1 MLKKNYKSKK
11 VKNTI
16 IKKGDFMNR
25 LLLTFSV
32 VFLFISV
39 SFVSGQ
45 NLLQNPGFEVWIDD
59 STCQYWYTETSGID
73 AVKESGTVHSGSFSA
88 KLILRSID
96 TQIFTQY
103 VVPVNSGNDYQG
115 SIWFFDNDQY
125 IRARLY
131 IRWYDGSG
139 SWISSFF
146 SSYSVDS
153 TEWQELNA
161 GPSAAPA
168 SAETAHFEIR
178 MYDVSGFTD
187 SAVFYVDDASFIDLS
202 GISEISEITKE
213 FTYSVLPTISK
224 KSIQINLTVNRST
237 LTEVSIF
244 SITGR
249 KITTLLSENLKPGKH
264 TILWNGM
271 ATSGERV
278 PSGIYFIK
286 TRVGEKTVTKKVSIL
301 R

>member
-45 NLLQNPGFEVWIDD
+45 NLLQNPGFEDWIDD

-103 VVPVNSGNDYQG
+103 VAPVNSGNDYQG
-115 SIWFFDNDQY
+115 SICFFDNDQY

-139 SWISSFF
+139 SWISSFS
-146 SSYSVDS
+146 SSYSVNS
-153 TEWQELNA
+153 TEWQELTA

-187 SAVFYVDDASFIDLS
+187 SAIIYVDDASFIDLG
-202 GISEISEITKE
+202 GISEISGNTKE
-213 FTYSVLPTISK
+213 FTYSVFPTIST
-224 KSIQINLTVNRST
+224 KSVQINFTVNKAIH
-237 LTEVSIF
+237 TEVSIF

-249 KITTLLSENLKPGKH
+249 KIATLLSENLKKGKH
-264 TILWNGM
+264 TILWKGTT
-271 ATSGERV
+271 TSGERV

-286 TRVGEKTVTKKVSIL
+286 AQMGEKTETKKVSIL